1 MKAILIITVF
11 FWGDVPSKT
20 IEITTHSEV
29 CSQELIL
36 SHTQGLKKMLSSGL
50 AEHPWKAIKS
60 ECVLQEQ

>member
-20 IEITTHSEV
+20 IEIATNSEV

-36 SHTQGLKKMLSSGL
+36 SHTQGLKKMLSSDL
-50 AEHPWKAIKS
+50 VEHPWKAIKS
-60 ECVLQEQ
+60 ECIDE

>member
-1 MKAILIITVF
+1 MKAILIITVL

-36 SHTQGLKKMLSSGL
+36 SHTQGLKKLLSSEL
-50 AEHPWKAIKS
+50 VKYPWKAIKS
-60 ECVLQEQ
+60 ECTDE